1 MVRMSVETNTIIG
14 TEELISRSEANNEPK
29 WLTEL
34 RVSTL
39 NKVDS
44 LELPKPDKTK
54 IHNWDFIS
62 FNQAIGQKSTVANV
76 DELAAEIRAYIDED
90 ATGNSLLVQDNA
102 STVYQT
108 NAAELADKGVIFTDL
123 ATAFVEHG
131 DLIKKYLFS
140 EAVSTDENKLTA
152 MNAALMN
159 GGAFVYVPKNV
170 HVEVPLQALYAVSDE
185 NAGLFNHVLIVAE
198 ANSSVTYVENYA
210 AYGQGA
216 KVANIV
222 AEVYVGAGARVSFG
236 GVDTLNETT
245 TTYVV
250 RRGHVDRDGR
260 IEWALGQMNDGDTV
274 ADNTTYLMGDGS
286 FADAKLVTIG
296 TGEQKQ
302 NFTTLIKHY
311 GKHSE
316 GYILKHGVMTGRAL
330 GIFNGISKIE
340 KAATKSHGEQTERVL
355 MLGERARGDAN
366 PILLIDEDDVTAGH
380 AASVGRIDPLQM
392 FYLMSRGISRVEA
405 ERLVI
410 HGFLEPVVAQ
420 LPVESVR
427 KQMRN
432 VIERKAKR

>member
-1 MVRMSVETNTIIG
+1 MVCMSVETNAIIG
-14 TEELISRSEANNEPK
+14 LEELTKRSESKNEPK

-34 RVSTL
+34 RVAAL
-39 NKVDS
+39 NKMET

-54 IHNWDFIS
+54 IHNWDFTT
-62 FNQAIGQKSTVANV
+62 FTQDLGQSKVVTNV
-76 DELAAEIRAYIDED
+76 DELSSDIREYVDED
-90 ATGNSLLVQDNA
+90 ASGNSLLVQDNA
-102 STVYQT
+102 QTVYQT
-108 NAAELADKGVIFTDL
+108 NAVELAEKGVIFTDM
-123 ATAFVEHG
+123 ATAVVEHG
-131 DLIKKYLFS
+131 DLVKKYLLT
-140 EAVSTDENKLTA
+140 EAATPDEDKLMA
-152 MNAALMN
+152 MHTALME
-159 GGAFVYVPKNV
+159 GGVFVYVPKNI
-170 HVEVPLQALYAVSDE
+170 HVDVPLQALYAVSAE
-185 NAGLFNHVLIVAE
+185 NGGLFNHVLIVAE
-198 ANSSVTYVENYA
+198 DNSSVTYVENYA
-210 AYGQGA
+210 AYGEGA
-216 KVANIV
+216 KVVNIV

-236 GVDTLNETT
+236 GVDTLNETAT
-245 TTYVV
+245 TFVV
-250 RRGHVDRDGR
+250 RRGHVGRDGR
-260 IEWALGQMNDGDTV
+260 IDWALGQMNDGDTI
-274 ADNTTYLMGDGS
+274 ADNTTYLVGDGS
-286 FADAKLVTIG
+286 YADAKLVTVG

-340 KAATKSHGEQTERVL
+340 KAATKSHGEQTERIL

-392 FYLMSRGISRVEA
+392 FYLMSRGLSRIEA